1 MHNNM
6 NEEII
11 ESVAESRGYDR
22 GYVTSRRVSH
32 DLMNSFIEHL
42 KHQQA
47 VLSADNVNI
56 NVGTYDTIMK
66 QINILE
72 HAKYI
77 IRRGDWEIPPADRI
91 D

>member
-22 GYVTSRRVSH
+22 GYATSRRVSH
-32 DLMNSFIEHL
+32 DLLNSFIKHL
-42 KHQQA
+42 KHQQS
-47 VLSADNVNI
+47 VLSADNVSI
-56 NVGTYDTIMK
+56 TAGSYEAIMK

-77 IRRGDWEIPPADRI
+77 IRRGDWELPPANKAD
-91 D
+91 

>member
-11 ESVAESRGYDR
+11 ETVAESRGFDR
-22 GYVTSRRVSH
+22 GYATSRRVSH
-32 DLMNSFIEHL
+32 DLMNKFIDHL

-47 VLSADNVNI
+47 VLSADNVNMTM
-56 NVGTYDTIMK
+56 GSYDTILK

-77 IRRGDWEIPPADRI
+77 IRRGDWEIPTADKI